1 MIERKPKGARRRCPP
16 DVLLSRP
23 KPGATMPR
31 PILDEALIHP
41 AIRATVAGWNRQIVD
56 EVKAAVASNAVVVV
70 GMRQNPF
77 PAKARKALDAVGQP
91 YKYLEYG
98 SYFGEWRPRSA
109 LKMWTGW
116 PSFPMVFVKG
126 TLVGGY
132 SDLKALID
140 KGELKTMLQ

>member
-1 MIERKPKGARRRCPP
+1 
-16 DVLLSRP
+16 
-23 KPGATMPR
+23 MPR
-31 PILDEALIHP
+31 PILDESSIHP
-41 AIRATVAGWNRQIVD
+41 AIRANVAAWNHAIVD
-56 EVKAAVASNAVVVV
+56 EVKAAMQANGVVVV
-70 GMRQNPF
+70 GMAQNPF
-77 PAKARKALDAVGQP
+77 PAKARKALDAIGQP

-98 SYFGEWRPRSA
+98 NYFSMWRPRSA

-140 KGELKTMLQ
+140 SGELKSMLG